1 MQYKTC
7 TKCGEEKTLTS
18 EYFYKAK
25 SNTDGFH
32 GSCKEC
38 MKKAARERWAVYYPE
53 NKDKLYETK
62 KIYRK
67 ANEKKY
73 KASTLLYRITNK
85 EKLNEKNRDYYK
97 KNKEKIL
104 ERTSKYTQANKELHK
119 KRVSSW
125 AKRNRKKLAVAYQ
138 KRKSKSMSLPST
150 LTTEQWNKIKQHF
163 NNSCAYCGMT
173 EKEHQSLWNEQLHQE
188 HFVALSKGGG
198 YTHNNIIPSC
208 KACNCSKQS
217 KDFFDWYPTYEHYNE
232 QRERFILE
240 HLEYSLEG
248 ENEGIKRVIS

>member
-7 TKCGEEKTLTS
+7 TKCGEEKPLTS

-38 MKKAARERWAVYYPE
+38 MKKEGRERWAVYYPE

-73 KASTLLYRITNK
+73 KASTLLYRTTNK

-97 KNKEKIL
+97 KNKEKVL
-104 ERTSKYTQANKELHK
+104 ERTSKYRQANKELHK

-125 AKRNRKKLAVAYQ
+125 AKRNREKLAVAYQ

-150 LTTEQWNKIKQHF
+150 LTTEQWNETKEYF
-163 NNSCAYCGMT
+163 NNRCAYCGK
-173 EKEHQSLWNEQLHQE
+173 EKTLAQE
-188 HFVALSKGGG
+188 HFIALSKGGG
-198 YTHNNIIPSC
+198 YTKENIIP
-208 KACNCSKQS
+208 ACRNCNSSKHN
-217 KDFFDWYPTYEHYNE
+217 KDFFEWYPE
-232 QRERFILE
+232 QEFYSKEREQKILDF
-240 HLEYSLEG
+240 LGYQQ
-248 ENEGIKRVIS
+248 GIQQLTIAP